1 MIDDGTLL
9 GTYARERSEDA
20 FGELVQRHLPL
31 VYAAALRRTG
41 GDAHRAKDVA
51 QIVFTT
57 LARDAAALS
66 HHAALTG
73 WLYAATRNA
82 AIDLMRAEQRRRR
95 REEKAHLMEDMS
107 SPEPSADW
115 EQLRP
120 VLDDAMDELDG
131 RDREAV
137 LLRFFEGRPFAV
149 VATALRVSEDAARKR
164 VDRALEKLG
173 ALLARRGIT
182 STGGALAVLLA
193 NQTTVAAP
201 AGVAASIT
209 AAAVAGA
216 GASAAG
222 VGAGIFIMTTSK
234 IVTGVAATVAA
245 IAVGS
250 AIYQAGAARDA
261 AQELASA
268 NADRAALRA
277 QLGAAQTRA
286 RESEEK
292 LASGE
297 AALAAAKTAPQPAA
311 APITR
316 PPASQSGPAMDYVLE
331 HPETQPVFLQQQALR
346 LRARYDRFLQAGG
359 LTAEQKEQ
367 FLQKMERGM
376 ADELDFM
383 SSLHTHGFGIGNL
396 PKDPEGQALFQ
407 QLLAEKQARSQEL
420 QGSIRELLGDEGFRK
435 LQQYSA
441 TLPERNV
448 AEQLAGRL
456 YSTDAPLTGP
466 QAESLMQVLAQ
477 NRFAPQP
484 AASPRNTMN
493 GAVVSPDAFKARVG
507 QAMQQGGMNLLDWAA
522 PITDAALAQARTVL
536 SPAQFEVLQQVQAQ
550 QLMQFKLAPPPPA
563 ADPK

>member
-9 GTYARERSEDA
+9 RTYARERSEDA

-51 QIVFTT
+51 QIVFTA

-66 HHAALTG
+66 HHTALTG

-82 AIDLMRAEQRRRR
+82 AIDLVRSETRRRQ
-95 REEKAHLMEDMS
+95 REQKAHLMEDIS
-107 SPEPSADW
+107 SPETSADW

-120 VLDDAMDELDG
+120 VLDEAMDELDG

-137 LLRFFEGRPFAV
+137 LLRFFEGRPFAA

-173 ALLARRGIT
+173 GLLARRGIT

-216 GASAAG
+216 GVGAAG
-222 VGAGIFIMTTSK
+222 VGAGIFLMTTSK
-234 IVTGVAATVAA
+234 VVAGVAATVAA
-245 IAVGS
+245 IAIGS
-250 AIYQAGAARDA
+250 AIYEAGAARDS
-261 AQELASA
+261 AQQLASA

-277 QLGAAQTRA
+277 QMDAAQTRA
-286 RESEEK
+286 QQAGEK
-292 LASGE
+292 LASAE
-297 AALAAAKTAPQPAA
+297 KALSAASAAAQPVA

-331 HPETQPVFLQQQALR
+331 HPETHPTFLQQQGLR
-346 LRARYDRFLQAGG
+346 VRSRYDGFLKAAG
-359 LTAEQKEQ
+359 LSSEQQQQ

-376 ADELDFM
+376 ADELDFL
-383 SSLHTHGFGIGNL
+383 SSLHTHGFGVGNL

-407 QLLAEKQARSQEL
+407 QLLAEKQARAQEL
-420 QGSIRELLGDEGFRK
+420 QTSIKELLGDDAFRK
-435 LQQYSA
+435 FQQYSA
-441 TLPERNV
+441 TIPERNV

-456 YSTDAPLTGP
+456 YPTDAPLTAP
-466 QAESLMQVLAQ
+466 QAERLMQVLAQ
-477 NRFAPQP
+477 NRFALQP
-484 AASPRNTMN
+484 TNSGRNTL
-493 GAVVSPDAFKARVG
+493 GGTFVSPDAFKARVG
-507 QAMQQGGMNLLDWAA
+507 QAMQQGGMNLLDWTA

-536 SPAQFEVLQQVQAQ
+536 SPAQFEVLEQVQAQ
-550 QLMQFKLAPPPPA
+550 QLTQFQLAPPAPA
-563 ADPK
+563 PASK